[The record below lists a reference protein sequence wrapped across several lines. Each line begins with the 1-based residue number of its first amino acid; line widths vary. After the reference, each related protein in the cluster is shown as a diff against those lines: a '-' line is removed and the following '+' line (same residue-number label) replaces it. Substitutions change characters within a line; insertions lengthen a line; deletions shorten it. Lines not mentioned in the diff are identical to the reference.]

1 MEHRAEHSSE
11 RAVHIQVTESLGV
24 SRVSVRRRV
33 MQHEVNNG
41 QATGVSTDKCEELR
55 RREENK
61 RQREVNEVLESA
73 MIFFARELDP
83 RNRGSSPSAAG

>member
-1 MEHRAEHSSE
+1 M
-11 RAVHIQVTESLGV
+11 
-24 SRVSVRRRV
+24 
-33 MQHEVNNG
+33 
-41 QATGVSTDKCEELR
+41 STDKCEELR